1 MYSYVRIVSAVT
13 HPSTSDRRT
22 QLCAAMLELVATQGV
37 EALSVRQVAAA
48 AGVSIGTVQ
57 YHFPTKQ
64 AMLTAA
70 FEHAVARTRSR
81 LAALRR
87 TGNVA
92 ENLSA
97 ALAQLLPLDDHRRA
111 DVAVTVAFASL
122 AATTPSLQAVQ
133 AELLTAIRA
142 EIAEGLGSGSRPR
155 AALLLAAVDGL
166 ALHEVSAPGSLGPRA
181 LRRAL
186 DLAVADALT
195 PPRPARS

>member
-1 MYSYVRIVSAVT
+1 MT
-13 HPSTSDRRT
+13 DPSTSGRRA
-22 QLCAAMLELVATQGV
+22 QLCEAMLELVAIQGV

-87 TGNVA
+87 TGNVRKD
-92 ENLSA
+92 LSA
-97 ALAQLLPLDDHRRA
+97 ALAQLLPLDDERRA

-122 AATTPSLQAVQ
+122 AATTPTLQAVQ

-142 EIAEGLGSGSRPR
+142 EIAEGLGPGSRPR

-195 PPRPARS
+195 SPGPARG